1 MIFGEYIWKGRNILN
16 MLFVC
21 PFMLPN
27 ESYSENPRT
36 SGTPLVS
43 LDAHHTCMVYMLAN
57 SAVQPFSISELNIW
71 LLSHFSTLVL
81 LNFYFNLY

>member
-1 MIFGEYIWKGRNILN
+1 
-16 MLFVC
+16 
-21 PFMLPN
+21 MLPN

-43 LDAHHTCMVYMLAN
+43 LDAHRTCMVYMLAN

-71 LLSHFSTLVL
+71 LISHFSTHVL